1 MLLIALA
8 VCLVS
13 MIGSTLVNTNMGKI
27 DVENFSIE
35 DANGNLIACQ
45 MYKPKTATAETPA
58 PCVITLHG
66 SFDAKETQDYTCL
79 ELAKRGYVA
88 ITMDCDGHGDSANHK
103 TNPMDAFFLV
113 TANPGSD
120 FESLSTT
127 PGSGMCDV
135 VDYVYNNLSF
145 VNREQIGITG
155 HSLGGKMANACLAY
169 NKIQE

>member
-1 MLLIALA
+1 MIKLNKKLYQKMLLIALA

-79 ELAKRGYVA
+79 ELAKRGVYHMYFVS
-88 ITMDCDGHGDSANHK
+88 TDEPGRRYYERHGVRV
-103 TNPMDAFFLV
+103 FR
-113 TANPGSD
+113 
-120 FESLSTT
+120 
-127 PGSGMCDV
+127 
-135 VDYVYNNLSF
+135 SF
-145 VNREQIGITG
+145 T
-155 HSLGGKMANACLAY
+155 SYKKDL
-169 NKIQE
+169 